1 MWPTRS
7 NPVPSFRPQI
17 LEDFKILYRG
27 FTHHALGSIM
37 VEFKYEV
44 VERIA
49 VLSESSK
56 GWTKE
61 LNLISWND
69 RDPKYDIREWS
80 PDGSKMGKGITLS
93 DEEVA
98 VLKKALDTRDL

>member
-1 MWPTRS
+1 MPEI
-7 NPVPSFRPQI
+7 VYEI
-17 LEDFKILYRG
+17 
-27 FTHHALGSIM
+27 
-37 VEFKYEV
+37 VEKM
-44 VERIA
+44 A

-80 PDGSKMGKGITLS
+80 PDHEKMGKGVTLS
-93 DEEVA
+93 NEEA
-98 VLKKALDTRDL
+98 AILKKALDSRDL

>member
-1 MWPTRS
+1 MPEI
-7 NPVPSFRPQI
+7 VYVI
-17 LEDFKILYRG
+17 
-27 FTHHALGSIM
+27 
-37 VEFKYEV
+37 VEK
-44 VERIA
+44 IA

-80 PDGSKMGKGITLS
+80 PDHEKMGKGVTLS
-93 DEEVA
+93 NEEA
-98 VLKKALDTRDL
+98 AILKKALDSRDL